1 MKNKTRYGGVGC
13 PADDCSGGGENRQQ
27 ILTSEQT
34 KLLPTEVRAQIEG
47 YSAKRCSYCGCVYI
61 RDYDLSKAPII
72 LGFLDNEILGKGWHG
87 NKP

>member
-1 MKNKTRYGGVGC
+1 MKNKTRHGISGC
-13 PADDCSGGGENRQQ
+13 PAEDCSGGNVGRQQ
-27 ILTSEQT
+27 NLTDGQII
-34 KLLPTEVRAQIEG
+34 LLPEKIQTQIKENG
-47 YSAKRCSYCGCVYI
+47 SKRCNYCGCVYI